1 MATYYV
7 RPDGNDSNTGL
18 GSSTSLAWATIA
30 KVFSAS
36 GMASGD
42 TVYIAPG
49 HYAENIGPG
58 SLAPTV
64 ATFIIGDPTA
74 SQFVGVTAGVVKL
87 SGFTAA
93 GNVAPTLVNSLITF
107 TNKNHF
113 KFSNLYFESATAG
126 NSVVCTTGH
135 SWSFINCVFD
145 MCMTSA
151 SFVATTPTSTAGNF
165 TFSKCIFFNRNGG
178 RTIQIT
184 GQNVADT
191 TSISDCLFLGSGAS
205 ECILSISCQ
214 MAITNCTFAGVNV
227 GVQQNTGSVSF
238 PTTVTNCLFAGVAIA
253 LLNSSSTLVWMTENY
268 NRILGNST
276 RLNMGTLGVNSTTD
290 GAYRI
295 SLGYEKMHG
304 LTATDFFAPLAS
316 SPNQAYGTATGAPT
330 SDLYGRNW
338 NVVRPDAGALTY
350 VANVIPYIPLEIN
363 QQSININGGSTSRSL
378 YIYLGS
384 TGLTTTTTGLQAY
397 YTKEDGI
404 PVSIPLVAQT
414 PTGAWVAGGFA
425 EVSAINQPGI
435 YRLDIPDAAISAGY
449 SQTVVT
455 VRGASGT
462 NGAVVTIQDP
472 PERGSAIYMGPYKLI
487 SNHMGADNPLEVLK
501 GVQAPVD
508 LQLVDNSGGGVDI
521 TGATVT
527 AKIYNASS
535 QLIDTYTCTPTYAL
549 DGRCSFNLDTTV
561 TDNSGHYTVT
571 VTRQVGGNIVVFGPL
586 RCLVRAN

>member
-1 MATYYV
+1 MAIYYV
-7 RPDGNDSNTGL
+7 RTDGNDSNTGL
-18 GSSTSLAWATIA
+18 GSTTSLAWATIA

-49 HYAENIGPG
+49 HYAENII
-58 SLAPTV
+58 SSTLTPTV

-74 SQFVGVTAGVVKL
+74 SQFAGVTAGVVKL

-93 GNVAPTLVNSLITF
+93 GNAAPTLTNSLITL
-107 TNKNHF
+107 NSKNHL
-113 KFSNLYFESATAG
+113 KFSNLYFESGAG
-126 NSVVCTTGH
+126 GTSVVCTTGH
-135 SWSFINCVFD
+135 SWSFTNCVFD
-145 MCMTSA
+145 MCSSYSSFSA
-151 SFVATTPTSTAGNF
+151 STPTSTAGNF
-165 TFSKCIFFNRNGG
+165 TFSKCIFFNGCNT

-184 GQNVADT
+184 GQGVADT
-191 TSISDCLFLGSGAS
+191 TSISDCLFLGSGGS
-205 ECILSISCQ
+205 ECVYSLNCQ
-214 MAITNCTFAGVNV
+214 MTITNCTFAGVNV
-227 GVQQNTGSVSF
+227 GVQTATGNVLFPSYVS
-238 PTTVTNCLFAGVAIA
+238 NCLFAVNSIA

-268 NRILGNST
+268 NRILGNAV
-276 RLNMGTLGVNSTTD
+276 RLNMGTLGANSTT
-290 GAYRI
+290 GGSYRI

-304 LTATDFFAPLAS
+304 LVATDFFAPIPN
-316 SPNQAYGTATGAPT
+316 SPNQAFGTTTNAPT

-350 VANVIPYIPLEIN
+350 VANVTPYIPLEIN

-384 TGLTTTTTGLQAY
+384 TALTTTTAGLQSY

-449 SQTVVT
+449 NQTVVT

-521 TGATVT
+521 TGSTVT